1 MSALQTEVV
10 PLAPRYIIDR
20 APEKKYL
27 YKTGSINDIVL
38 LCGNSNVK
46 LAKDIA
52 QCLKLPLNEQN
63 IPSQFANTE
72 IRSKILDDLRGQNV
86 YIIQSGCRNIKKNL
100 SVNDIIFELLVLV
113 DSCRRSM
120 AASVNIIMPYYPY
133 SRSDKKDEPRAPIS
147 AKLLANLL
155 ESTKIDRLV
164 SIDLHAAQIQGFLD
178 TPFDNLYSAIL
189 VIDKLDNTIFKNLTL
204 EERQNK
210 FIVVSPDAGA
220 AKRTLA
226 LAKRMKLNTIIMHK
240 QRDYSKPN
248 YVEKTIIIHDISN
261 KVHGKKAIICDD
273 IADTCGT
280 LVSAINELV
289 KFGFEDIICVI
300 THGIFSNNAIEKINN
315 CKYISRFIVSDS
327 IPQVENCK
335 KCPKLEVFS
344 ISNLMANI
352 IERIQFGGPISD
364 LFVY

>member
-1 MSALQTEVV
+1 M
-10 PLAPRYIIDR
+10 DR
-20 APEKKYL
+20 GL
-27 YKTGSINDIVL
+27 MNDIVL

-52 QCLKLPLNEQN
+52 KCLKLSLNEQN

-72 IRSKILDDLRGQNV
+72 IHSKILDDLRGKNV

-164 SIDLHAAQIQGFLD
+164 SIDLNAAQIQGFLD

-204 EERQNK
+204 EERQKK
-210 FIVVSPDAGA
+210 FIVVSPDAGGA
-220 AKRTLA
+220 IRTLA
-226 LAKRMKLNTIIMHK
+226 LAKHMKLNTIIMHK

-248 YVEKTIIIHDISN
+248 YVEKTIIIHDDTSN
-261 KVHGKKAIICDD
+261 KVFGKKAIICDD

-315 CKYISRFIVSDS
+315 CKYISKFIVSDS

-344 ISNLMANI
+344 ISSLMADV
-352 IERIQFGGPISD
+352 IERIQCVGPISE